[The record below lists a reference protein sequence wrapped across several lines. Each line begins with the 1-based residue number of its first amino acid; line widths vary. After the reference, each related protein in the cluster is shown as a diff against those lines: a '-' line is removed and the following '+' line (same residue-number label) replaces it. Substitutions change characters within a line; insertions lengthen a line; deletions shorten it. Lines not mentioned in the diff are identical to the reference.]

1 MCARVGERDSVS
13 DQLVGESLIAHT
25 HTHAHTHT
33 DVPGL
38 PKCMSRVI
46 TSARSLCCPMYMS
59 GGSGFSSLCE

>member
-1 MCARVGERDSVS
+1 MCARGEERDSVS
-13 DQLVGESLIAHT
+13 DQLVGESLI
-25 HTHAHTHT
+25 AHTHT